1 MNKASTDSYTASELA
16 AQNKQLQ
23 EEVAALKAHIT
34 DLESTQQ
41 QQQQLTTSR
50 ETQLSFITTLTA
62 STLQESSIIRTL
74 ERFISQCAEFLHVPL
89 CCYLQPTTA
98 KTSSPA
104 DEASEPTFQAACIAG
119 HNEAAQTQFL
129 SAPLEQ
135 QLHLSN
141 LMTALAEIHF
151 ESQMM
156 PKGSF
161 IGDTATISTDS
172 EFIFVLPVRH
182 NRERIGI
189 CIFFYERDSDI
200 DINALQTMESART
213 LINIAIQQKVAA
225 QSLTRRYRELE
236 QTYKK
241 LENTQEQL
249 VQTEKMASIGQLAA
263 GIAHEINNP
272 VGFVLSNFDMLKDYL
287 DDIRQLISSLEDWAV
302 IAENRDAQE
311 TWSQLKQQA
320 DIEYVLEDLEQ
331 LVGSSIGG
339 LDRVK
344 KIVSGLNTFSH
355 TDNTMV
361 QLDINDILRRGLSLT
376 DYPHSAPY
384 DVHFNLLAQAHIKGN
399 TEQIEQVII
408 SLLVNAIQ
416 AMPDGGKL
424 QIASY
429 IDEGRIAVSIKDGGC
444 GIPEENLSKIFTP
457 FFTTKPVGVGTGLG
471 LAIVYAILEG
481 HNATIEVTS
490 ELAVGT
496 EFILRFPCWA

>member
-1 MNKASTDSYTASELA
+1 MSKLSSEPNALSE
-16 AQNKQLQ
+16 QNSALQ
-23 EEVAALKAHIT
+23 KEVAELKEQL
-34 DLESTQQ
+34 LEQQ
-41 QQQQLTTSR
+41 EAQKHQQQLTASR

-62 STLQESSIIRTL
+62 STLQETSITQTL

-89 CCYLQPTTA
+89 CCYLQPA
-98 KTSSPA
+98 PSNGSNH
-104 DEASEPTFQAACIAG
+104 ASLVAEPEYQAACIAG
-119 HNEAAQTQFL
+119 HCETTKQQFIEA
-129 SAPLEQ
+129 PVNQ
-135 QLHLSN
+135 QLQLATLIS
-141 LMTALAEIHF
+141 ALAEIHF

-156 PKGSF
+156 PKSSF
-161 IGDTATISTDS
+161 IGAESTIQTDS

-189 CIFFYERDSDI
+189 CVFFYQSDADI

-272 VGFVLSNFDMLKDYL
+272 VGFVLSNFDILKEYL
-287 DDIRQLISSLEDWAV
+287 GDIRQLISSLEDWAV

-311 TWSQLKQQA
+311 TWSELKQQA

-344 KIVSGLNTFSH
+344 TIVSGLKTFSH
-355 TDNTMV
+355 TDNHFA
-361 QLDINDILRRGLSLT
+361 QLDINEILRRGLALT
-376 DYPHSAPY
+376 EHPNANQYETKFD
-384 DVHFNLLAQAHIKGN
+384 LLPTANINGN
-399 TEQIEQVII
+399 PEQIEQVII
-408 SLLVNAIQ
+408 SLFVNAIQ
-416 AMPDGGKL
+416 AMEEGGNL
-424 QIASY
+424 AIATY
-429 IDEGRIAVSIKDGGC
+429 EDEGRIAVSIKDSGC

-457 FFTTKPVGVGTGLG
+457 FFTTKPIGVGTGLG

-490 ELAVGT
+490 EVNVGT
-496 EFILRFPCWA
+496 EFILRFPC